1 MYIELLKELYYQE
14 RKKLESMWVY
24 KQEAKLR
31 MLRLRRNVLEKIE
44 SNLKVAQI
52 LGRNDIVE
60 EVKDSLLREDKNE
73 EVFKERIKNVIDQE
87 LTSLENEEKEEI
99 RNARYN
105 AEEFA
110 DYLLQLEKVTAL
122 EDAVS
127 EARLFPEEIFN
138 EQEYLNNK
146 KEDIN
151 K

>member
-1 MYIELLKELYYQE
+1 MYVELLKKLYYQE

-31 MLRLRRNVLEKIE
+31 MLRLRKNVLEKIE

-73 EVFKERIKNVIDQE
+73 EIFKERIKNVIDQE
-87 LTSLENEEKEEI
+87 LTSIETEETEEI

-110 DYLLQLEKVTAL
+110 DYLL
-122 EDAVS
+122 
-127 EARLFPEEIFN
+127 
-138 EQEYLNNK
+138 
-146 KEDIN
+146 
-151 K
+151 